1 MTNQHGDILNS
12 HKIMFNDSIRNNFY
26 KKILTGCVA
35 DKHCLEV
42 GFGTGILSIIACD
55 LGAKH
60 VIAYEHNPAAY
71 SFGQDLISTLKLSD
85 RILLLN
91 ETFEPSKLSQHHKID
106 VMFSETV
113 DNALWGEG
121 WYLNTFINDPNV
133 NILPE
138 KYFFESFCIEVEDNY
153 AQGLLMGPE
162 HLCNPG
168 IPINHQF
175 VDFINQHLTSG
186 ASKDTVVSKIDE
198 YHTNKIVDISLA
210 NQGTFWGWHTQLME
224 AFDIRQ
230 KVADFQYALDLN
242 KKNIILTDKYKT
254 TIKKINLDLSSIEFE
269 LKMENPDSNYLIFFR
284 VGLESGNEKF
294 YLDSGHFGPFS
305 SAFLLR
311 SSCKNKIV
319 NLSHNLFDGGITAEY
334 NKKIIKKV
342 ASDNWV

>member
-1 MTNQHGDILNS
+1 MTNQHAGILNS

-26 KKILTGCVA
+26 KKILTGCIA
-35 DKHCLEV
+35 NKNCLEV
-42 GFGTGILSIIACD
+42 GFGTGILSVIACD

-60 VIAYEHNPAAY
+60 VIAYEHNRDAY
-71 SFGQDLISTLKLSD
+71 NFGQDLITTLKLSD
-85 RILLLN
+85 RILLFN

-113 DNALWGEG
+113 DNGLWGEG
-121 WYLNTFINDPNV
+121 WYLNTFIDDPSI

-138 KYFFESFCIEVEDNY
+138 KYFFESFCIEVENNY

-168 IPINHQF
+168 ININHQF
-175 VDFINQHLTSG
+175 VEFVNRHLTSNFN
-186 ASKDTVVSKIDE
+186 KDTLVSKINE
-198 YHTNKIVDISLA
+198 YHTNEIVDISLA

-230 KVADFQYALDLN
+230 KVADFQYVLDLN
-242 KKNIILTDKYKT
+242 KKNITLTDKYKT
-254 TIKKINLDLSSIEFE
+254 TIKTINPDLSSIEFQ
-269 LKMENPDSNYLIFFR
+269 LKMENPNSNYLMFFR
-284 VGLESGNEKF
+284 VGLESNHEKF
-294 YLDSGHFGPFS
+294 YLDSGHFGPFT

-311 SSCKNKIV
+311 SSSRNKIV

-342 ASDNWV
+342 ASDNWA